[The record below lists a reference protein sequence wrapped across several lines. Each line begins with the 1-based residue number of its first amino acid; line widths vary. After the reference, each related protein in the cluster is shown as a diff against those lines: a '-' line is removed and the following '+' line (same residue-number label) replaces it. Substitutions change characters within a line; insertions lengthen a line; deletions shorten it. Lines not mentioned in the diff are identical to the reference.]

1 MANRDATELYLAD
14 LYAQAVPE
22 PEQQLAW
29 ARGIDAAQQQ
39 INRALAAS
47 AEAIAALLGA
57 SAENRQDASAARMLA
72 RMLAQEESP
81 TAEETSAAFLRARMR
96 RLRVLL
102 CRARY
107 HDADAILDVLQPLR
121 LRTEFVSQLT
131 EGLRVTPSPG
141 AESFIQAT
149 RPALARIGELTGL
162 LVNANQR
169 LVATLA
175 RQYRNG
181 PLPFMDLV
189 QEGNLGLLRA
199 LERFDPEHGT
209 RVSTYA
215 MWWIRR
221 AMVYAIARQ
230 GRDVRPSVAQYWGAR
245 QALRTMD
252 RLEIAQGRRATHREA
267 AQHLGTSVEA
277 LQQSLAVLSPPLALD
292 APLQGPDG
300 AQHLDRLESAAEK
313 NPEHMALDG
322 DLRHAVKQL
331 LLQLPERHAKILRMR
346 FGIDLRDDCTLDQIA
361 QQQGVTRERI
371 RQLEAQALNALRKLD
386 QAWILRGCLG

>member
-14 LYAQAVPE
+14 LYAQAIPE

-29 ARGIDAAQQQ
+29 ARGMDAAQQQ
-39 INRALAAS
+39 INRALAVS
-47 AEAIAALLGA
+47 AEAVAALLDA
-57 SAENRQDASAARMLA
+57 SAENLQDATAARMLA
-72 RMLAQEESP
+72 RVLAQEESP
-81 TAEETSAAFLRARMR
+81 TAEETSAAFLCARMR
-96 RLRVLL
+96 RLRTLV
-102 CRARY
+102 CRARH

-121 LRTEFVSQLT
+121 LRTEFVSQLN
-131 EGLRVTPSPG
+131 ERLRVTHSPG
-141 AESFIQAT
+141 AGNFILAT
-149 RPALARIGELTGL
+149 TPRLARIGELTGL

-245 QALRTMD
+245 QALRAMD
-252 RLEIAQGRRATHREA
+252 RLEIVQGRRATHRET

-277 LQQSLAVLSPPLALD
+277 LQQSLAVLAPPLALD

-300 AQHLDRLESAAEK
+300 AQHLDRLESAAER
-313 NPEHMALDG
+313 NPEHMVTDG
-322 DLRHAVKQL
+322 DLRHAIKQL

>member
-29 ARGIDAAQQQ
+29 ARGMDAAQQQ

-47 AEAIAALLGA
+47 AEAVAALLDA
-57 SAENRQDASAARMLA
+57 AAENRPDVSAARMLA
-72 RMLAQEESP
+72 RVLARADAATADESP
-81 TAEETSAAFLRARMR
+81 AAFLRVCMR
-96 RLRVLL
+96 RLRTLV
-102 CRARY
+102 CRAGER
-107 HDADAILDVLQPLR
+107 DAEVILDVLQPLR
-121 LRTEFVSQLT
+121 LRTEFLSQLT
-131 EGLRVTPSPG
+131 ARLRATSSE
-141 AESFIQAT
+141 AEAFIQTAG
-149 RPALARIGELTGL
+149 PALARIGELTGL

-245 QALRTMD
+245 QALRAMD

-267 AQHLGTSVEA
+267 ALHLGTSVEA
-277 LQQSLAVLSPPLALD
+277 LQQSLALLSPPLALD
-292 APLQGPDG
+292 APLPGPDG

-313 NPEHMALDG
+313 NPEPMALEG
-322 DLRHAVKQL
+322 DLRHAVRQL

-346 FGIDLRDDCTLDQIA
+346 
-361 QQQGVTRERI
+361 
-371 RQLEAQALNALRKLD
+371 
-386 QAWILRGCLG
+386 

>member
-29 ARGIDAAQQQ
+29 ARGMDAAQQQ

-47 AEAIAALLGA
+47 AEAVAALLDA
-57 SAENRQDASAARMLA
+57 AAENRQDASAARLLA
-72 RMLAQEESP
+72 RVLAQEDAP
-81 TAEETSAAFLRARMR
+81 TADESAAEFLRARMR
-96 RLRVLL
+96 RLRMLV
-102 CRARY
+102 CRAGNP
-107 HDADAILDVLQPLR
+107 DAEAILEVLRPLR
-121 LRTEFVSQLT
+121 LRTEFLSQLIAR
-131 EGLRVTPSPG
+131 LRATSSG
-141 AESFIQAT
+141 AEPFIQAAG
-149 RPALARIGELTGL
+149 PALARIRALTGL

-252 RLEIAQGRRATHREA
+252 RLETVQGRRATHREA
-267 AQHLGTSVEA
+267 ALHLGTSVEA

-300 AQHLDRLESAAEK
+300 AQHLDRLESSAEK
-313 NPEHMALDG
+313 NPEPMALEG
-322 DLRHAVKQL
+322 DLRHAVRQL

-371 RQLEAQALNALRKLD
+371 RQLEAQALNALRQLD